1 MTKEKI
7 LIIYAEAN
15 KTNQFYSDKF
25 WAALE
30 EICIKKKGEKGTVN
44 PPCKHSFCF
53 LYSDPTCISVHPA
66 HKIFVKA
73 RKYPSRGLY

>member
-30 EICIKKKGEKGTVN
+30 EICIKKKGEKRN
-44 PPCKHSFCF
+44 CQ
-53 LYSDPTCISVHPA
+53 
-66 HKIFVKA
+66 
-73 RKYPSRGLY
+73 PSM